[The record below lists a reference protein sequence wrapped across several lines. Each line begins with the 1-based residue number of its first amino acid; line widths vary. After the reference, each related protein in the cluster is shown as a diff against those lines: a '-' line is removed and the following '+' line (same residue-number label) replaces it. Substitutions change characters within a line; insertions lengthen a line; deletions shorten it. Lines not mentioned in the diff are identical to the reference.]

1 MYKIYQNSTK
11 EGYEFN
17 SFQAKMIQ
25 ICNQH
30 RDEKR
35 ALAFAFILYDFENPQ
50 MWKILDD
57 TQYWYALNKITGEYL
72 TVFSLHPDNEGQK
85 LNRIFS
91 SGLHFICELFPVST
105 TLNPSKG
112 TDELIR
118 KYFGEDIKINYPA
131 ILFFQVDNN
140 TVIDS
145 LLVDL
150 KEEMIELAYL
160 ELKEYLKSSVD
171 ALKKITSENRANIKE
186 IFDCLDRNIES
197 TKSIRKVKRVI
208 KDSGNLLGL
217 ISSIKGLF

>member
-11 EGYEFN
+11 EGYEFD
-17 SFQAKMIQ
+17 SFQDKMIQ

-50 MWKILDD
+50 MWKILED
-57 TQYWYALNKITGEYL
+57 TQYWFALNKITGEYL
-72 TVFSLHPDNEGQK
+72 TVFSLHLEKERQK
-85 LNRIFS
+85 SKRNYS
-91 SGLHFICELFPVST
+91 SGQLSVYKLFPVST
-105 TLNPSKG
+105 TNNPSIG
-112 TDELIR
+112 SDELIK
-118 KYFGEDIKINYPA
+118 KYFGDDIKINYPA

-140 TVIDS
+140 TIIDS

-150 KEEMIELAYL
+150 KEEMIEPAYH

-171 ALKKITSENRANIKE
+171 ALKKIKPENRDNIKE
-186 IFDCLDRNIES
+186 IFDCLDRNVES
-197 TKSIRKVKRVI
+197 TKTIRKVKRVI
-208 KDSGNLLGL
+208 KNAGNLVGL